1 MHVLCVG
8 SRRVRSLEGRRSF
21 IAFRAIPR
29 NMPSDAPGAGPS
41 VQAPSRRRPYTG
53 AGERNSSMES
63 AKHPAKLRKQMAGE
77 DEPADH
83 QAESRLKDPDRCI
96 LPSENCMV
104 PVRIEN
110 VMQEEQKKHDGPCPL
125 MGSIPPERIAHQK
138 QKGQRHQN
146 IRQTLDRRVPLHS
159 LTASHHIMRGQP
171 RAILPAGYILRA
183 SPGAASIKAM
193 TAPRRTPLDAGES
206 AAGAVESSLM
216 PGSVSCSGFASELFG
231 KVLF

>member
-1 MHVLCVG
+1 MMP
-8 SRRVRSLEGRRSF
+8 RVQVHQYK
-21 IAFRAIPR
+21 P
-29 NMPSDAPGAGPS
+29 PAGGGHIQEP
-41 VQAPSRRRPYTG
+41 
-53 AGERNSSMES
+53 GERNSSMES

-83 QAESRLKDPDRCI
+83 QAEHCQKGHQVESRLKDPDRCI

-193 TAPRRTPLDAGES
+193 TAPRRTPLDAGGS

>member
-1 MHVLCVG
+1 MQASRSLRKNAESPQTAMHVLCVG

-125 MGSIPPERIAHQK
+125 MGSIPPERIAIK
-138 QKGQRHQN
+138 NRRASV
-146 IRQTLDRRVPLHS
+146 IRISVKL
-159 LTASHHIMRGQP
+159 LTAAFSFTASPPLITSCGDSHGPSCRPDISSGR
-171 RAILPAGYILRA
+171 LPAQL
-183 SPGAASIKAM
+183 P
-193 TAPRRTPLDAGES
+193 
-206 AAGAVESSLM
+206 
-216 PGSVSCSGFASELFG
+216 
-231 KVLF
+231 